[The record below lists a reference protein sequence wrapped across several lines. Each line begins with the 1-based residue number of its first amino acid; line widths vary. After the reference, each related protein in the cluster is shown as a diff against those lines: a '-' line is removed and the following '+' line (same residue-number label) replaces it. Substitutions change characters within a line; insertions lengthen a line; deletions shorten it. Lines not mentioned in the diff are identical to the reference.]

1 MMRKVKKIG
10 LISVSVLMLS
20 TIATPAFSAHI
31 ADKEGDFAIVAN
43 SGLSNVEL
51 DPEVALELSKVDYY
65 ALIGTVSNNL
75 GLNPPQ
81 QPGEITTYGLK
92 GMAAKTAA
100 KQMIKK
106 LKNVGSRAWNEQI
119 KEYVDKLPLTANA
132 KKSLKYYLSY
142 HVLMEALDILVDF
155 TGTAEAGLSNALKKV
170 GVPSYLADVASR
182 AIVFFLL

>member
-1 MMRKVKKIG
+1 MSKFKKIG
-10 LISVSVLMLS
+10 LASVSALMLS
-20 TIATPAFSAHI
+20 TIATPAFA
-31 ADKEGDFAIVAN
+31 AQTAEKEIELTIDAN

-51 DPEVALELSKVDYY
+51 DPEVALELSTVDYF
-65 ALIGTVSNNL
+65 ALFGTVSSNL
-75 GLNPPQ
+75 GINQQQ

-92 GMAAKTAA
+92 SMAAKTAA

-132 KKSLKYYLSY
+132 KKNLKYYLSY
-142 HVLMEALDILVDF
+142 QVLMEALDILVDF
-155 TGTAEAGLSNALKKV
+155 SGTAEAGLSNALKKV
-170 GVPSYLADVASR
+170 GVPSYLSDVASR